1 MGDLELKNQTFYGEF
16 GTGDPYRAIIALL
29 SNFFIMDSKF
39 LYFVHFLR
47 KFQSLVI
54 DGDII
59 THGYWVQEK
68 RVPGS
73 EREQKMLLIFRV
85 QNKGVNRNYVT

>member
-1 MGDLELKNQTFYGEF
+1 
-16 GTGDPYRAIIALL
+16 
-29 SNFFIMDSKF
+29 MDSKF

-85 QNKGVNRNYVT
+85 QNKGINRNYVT